1 MKSRLI
7 PKRLFLL
14 MLTACFS
21 QYSHA
26 AAFQLWEQDGA
37 SIGNYHAGRAA
48 IAADASTAF
57 YNPAGLVNIKN
68 QQVVVG
74 LVPITMDFKFD
85 GNIAVGVVDAEGTP
99 THTTAQGGTFN
110 LVPDLHYAAPLLEN
124 LVFGFSAVVPFGLNT
139 NYGKKSIVRYAGTL
153 TSLQVIDVSPSLG
166 FAITD
171 KLSVG
176 AGLDIN
182 KANLEVNMVATLFN
196 SPLNDTDSTNTVTS
210 QTAFGYHVGLL
221 YQFSPKTRIGL
232 AYQSKTTYHFRDGD
246 SKFEGPLANLDSGD
260 GGLQESEDFET
271 DMVLPST
278 TTLSIFHN
286 INPAWDVMA
295 TVSYTQWHV
304 FDEVVLKN
312 VAGIDEENES
322 SNNLTVVI
330 PQNYRNTWNYAV
342 GANYHI
348 NEEWFLRGGL
358 GYDQTPSNDH
368 DRNIQLPDADR
379 YVAAIGVHYQALKT
393 LGFDLGWSH
402 FFAGD
407 TPIDVTQQV
416 GAQVTST
423 DGNVHGN
430 ADVYGFQVTWDI
442 V

>member
-1 MKSRLI
+1 MKIKLI

-14 MLTACFS
+14 MVTTCFS
-21 QYSHA
+21 HYVHA
-26 AAFQLWEQDGA
+26 AAFQLWEQDAA

-57 YNPAGLVNIKN
+57 YNPAGLVNIEN
-68 QQVVVG
+68 QQLVIG

-85 GNIAVGVVDAEGTP
+85 GDIAVGMVDAEGTP

-110 LVPDLHYAAPLLEN
+110 LVPDFHYAAPLLDN
-124 LVFGFSAVVPFGLNT
+124 LVFGVSVVIPFGLNT
-139 NYGKKSIVRYAGTL
+139 DYGKQSIVRYAGTL
-153 TSLQVIDVSPSLG
+153 TSLQVIDISPALG

-171 KLSVG
+171 KLSIG

-182 KANLEVNMVATLFN
+182 KADLEVDMVATLFN
-196 SPLNDTDSTNTVTS
+196 SPLNDTDSTNTAS
-210 QTAFGYHVGLL
+210 SNTAFGYHVGLL
-221 YQFSPKTRIGL
+221 YQFTPKTRIGL

-246 SKFEGPLANLDSGD
+246 SKFEGPLANLDTGD
-260 GGLQESEDFET
+260 GGIQKSENFKT
-271 DMVLPST
+271 DMVLPAT
-278 TTLSIFHN
+278 TTLSFFHK
-286 INPAWDVMA
+286 INPVWDVMA
-295 TVSYTQWHV
+295 TVSYTQWNV

-312 VAGIDEENES
+312 VAGIDEENET
-322 SNNLTVVI
+322 SNNITVVI
-330 PQNYRNTWNYAV
+330 PQNYRNTWNYTV

-358 GYDQTPSNDH
+358 GYDQTPSNDQ

-379 YVAAIGVHYQALKT
+379 YVAAMGVHYQALKT

-407 TPIDVTQQV
+407 TSLDVTQQV
-416 GAQVTST
+416 GAQVTTT